1 MDLGGFKLLRT
12 DRIRQ
17 RVMKKMSEDL
27 QGVSGRWTFLTQLY
41 NNQYGSADKKIAAT
55 VFAIDSA

>member
-1 MDLGGFKLLRT
+1 MGGFKILRT
-12 DRIRQ
+12 DNIRR

-41 NNQYGSADKKIAAT
+41 SNQYGGVDKKIAST

>member
-1 MDLGGFKLLRT
+1 MGGFKILRT
-12 DRIRQ
+12 DNIRR

-27 QGVSGRWTFLTQLY
+27 QGVSGRWTFLIQLY
-41 NNQYGSADKKIAAT
+41 SYRYGGVDKKIAST